1 MMGPTDIAEVVVR
14 RLSSL
19 VAVLVLLLL
28 GGAGLAWA
36 DAPFRVPDRITD
48 RAGALDPAGT
58 ERVRQAIDELRAE
71 GTDLFVVYV
80 DSFDGADGQQW
91 ATDAANLS
99 QFGTNDVLLAVA
111 VGDRAYGYSFAD
123 DYPLPESTTDEIV
136 TRDVE
141 PRLGGSDWAGAAVAL
156 ADGLRSGG
164 SSAGGN
170 GGGSGVGTLAVVGGG
185 LVVVGGGAYLIAR
198 RRRKAESGTQ
208 PGAPVPPPR
217 PRDEFSDVDTEELGF
232 RASSALIEV
241 DDAVRTSEQEL
252 SAARGH
258 FGEEAV
264 AEFTAALAHSRTD
277 MVAAFEIQQKLD
289 DEVPEDEPT
298 KRSMYA
304 DIIRTCRAAD
314 DRLDA
319 QVEAFD
325 RLRDLEARA
334 PEYVAGLGTRLD
346 TVNARVP
353 PAEQEWDALRAR
365 YADAAVE
372 PVAENLPQARQ
383 LLEVAA
389 TELANARA
397 DLAAK
402 GPAAAVVSGRAAED
416 SITQAE
422 TMLDGVPRLAT
433 ELADAAARIPA
444 SRAELTQDL
453 AEARTMGESIAG
465 MVARAEAALAA
476 ADQAATGA
484 RPDPIGALR
493 LLDEAGTALEQG
505 LEQARADQDKAR
517 KAATALGQA
526 LLTARSAIAA
536 AEDFITTRRG
546 AIGAEARTRLAE
558 AQRHLQLAGGDDP
571 VAALRE
577 AQQADALAQQAL
589 RLARSDVDRWQG
601 GGGRPGGAGGGLG
614 VDLGSLVLGGI
625 LSGAFGGEYRR
636 GGGYG
641 GGYSRGGGWG
651 GGFGGG
657 GGRSPGSFGGSA
669 TRGRRGGGGRF

>member
-1 MMGPTDIAEVVVR
+1 MR
-14 RLSSL
+14 RLSTL
-19 VAVLVLLLL
+19 FAVVVVLLL
-28 GGAGLAWA
+28 GGAGVAQA
-36 DAPFRVPDRITD
+36 EPPFRVPDRITD
-48 RAGALDPAGT
+48 HVGALDTAGT
-58 ERVRQAIDELRAE
+58 QRERQSIDQLRGA

-91 ATDAANLS
+91 ANDTANRS

-111 VGDRAYGYSFAD
+111 TGDRAYGYSFAD

-141 PRLGGSDWAGAAVAL
+141 PRLGANDWAGAAVAL

-164 SSAGGN
+164 SSAGGDD
-170 GGGSGVGTLAVVGGG
+170 GSGVGTLALVGGG
-185 LVVVGGGAYLIAR
+185 LAVVGGGAYLISR
-198 RRRKAESGTQ
+198 RRRRAGAEPTQ
-208 PGAPVPPPR
+208 STPAPPA

-252 SAARGH
+252 SAARAH

-264 AEFTAALAHSRTD
+264 AAFSTALAQSRAD

-304 DIIRTCRAAD
+304 EIVRTCQAAD

-325 RLRDLEARA
+325 RLRDLEAKA
-334 PEYVAGLGTRLD
+334 PAYIDGLGSRLD
-346 TVNARVP
+346 AVNARVP
-353 PAEQEWDALRAR
+353 SVDQEWATLRGR
-365 YADAAVE
+365 YAEAAVA
-372 PVAENLPQARQ
+372 PMAENLERARQ
-383 LLEVAA
+383 LLGVAGTEV
-389 TELANARA
+389 ANARA
-397 DLAAK
+397 DLTGA

-422 TMLDGVPRLAT
+422 TMLDGIPRLAT

-444 SRAELTQDL
+444 ARAELTQDL
-453 AEARTMGESIAG
+453 AEARTLGESIAG
-465 MVARAEAALAA
+465 TVARAEAALAA
-476 ADQAATGA
+476 ADQAANA
-484 RPDPIGALR
+484 PRPDPIGALR

-505 LEQARADQDKAR
+505 LDQARADQDRAR

-526 LLTARSAIAA
+526 LLTARSAVAA

-546 AIGAEARTRLAE
+546 AIGTEARTRLAE

-589 RLARSDVDRWQG
+589 RAARSDVDRWQG
-601 GGGRPGGAGGGLG
+601 GSPGGPGGGLG

-625 LSGAFGGEYRR
+625 LSGAFGGGYRR

-641 GGYSRGGGWG
+641 GGYSRGGG
-651 GGFGGG
+651 FGGG
-657 GGRSPGSFGGSA
+657 GGSRSPGSFGGSS

>member
-1 MMGPTDIAEVVVR
+1 VR
-14 RLSSL
+14 RLSTL
-19 VAVLVLLLL
+19 FAVVVVLLL
-28 GGAGLAWA
+28 GGAGVAQA
-36 DAPFRVPDRITD
+36 EPPFRVPDRITD
-48 RAGALDPAGT
+48 HVGALDAAGT
-58 ERVRQAIDELRAE
+58 QRVRQAIDQLRGA

-91 ATDAANLS
+91 ANDTANRS

-111 VGDRAYGYSFAD
+111 IGDRAYGYSFAD

-141 PRLGGSDWAGAAVAL
+141 PRLGASDWAGAAVAL

-164 SSAGGN
+164 SSAGSGDSS
-170 GGGSGVGTLAVVGGG
+170 GDGSGVGTLALVGGG
-185 LVVVGGGAYLIAR
+185 LVVVGGGAYLISR
-198 RRRKAESGTQ
+198 RRRRAGAEPTQ
-208 PGAPVPPPR
+208 GIPVPPA

-252 SAARGH
+252 SAARAH

-264 AEFTAALAHSRTD
+264 AEFSTALAQSRAD

-304 DIIRTCRAAD
+304 DIVRTCRAAD

-325 RLRDLEARA
+325 RLRDLEAKA
-334 PEYVAGLGTRLD
+334 PAYVDGLGSRLNA
-346 TVNARVP
+346 VNARVP
-353 PAEQEWDALRAR
+353 PVDQEWAALRGR
-365 YADAAVE
+365 YADAAVA
-372 PVAENLPQARQ
+372 PVAENLERARQ
-383 LLEVAA
+383 LLGVAGTEV
-389 TELANARA
+389 ANARA
-397 DLAAK
+397 DLTGA

-422 TMLDGVPRLAT
+422 TMLDGIPRLAT

-444 SRAELTQDL
+444 ARAELTQDV
-453 AEARTMGESIAG
+453 AEARTLGESIAG
-465 MVARAEAALAA
+465 TVARAEAALAA
-476 ADQAATGA
+476 ADQAANA
-484 RPDPIGALR
+484 PRPDPIGALR
-493 LLDEAGTALEQG
+493 LLDKAGTALEQG
-505 LEQARADQDKAR
+505 LEQARADQDRAR
-517 KAATALGQA
+517 KAATALDQA
-526 LLTARSAIAA
+526 LLTARSAVAA

-546 AIGAEARTRLAE
+546 AIGTEARTRLAE

-589 RLARSDVDRWQG
+589 RAARSDVDRWQG
-601 GGGRPGGAGGGLG
+601 GSTGGPGGGLG

-625 LSGAFGGEYRR
+625 LSGAFGGGYRR

-641 GGYSRGGGWG
+641 GGYSRGGGFG
-651 GGFGGG
+651 GGG
-657 GGRSPGSFGGSA
+657 GGRSPGSFGGSS